1 MGDGS
6 IVAMRPADL
15 TGKQL
20 DLIRRTV
27 AADCNATEFDLFCE
41 VARRVGLDPF
51 RKQIYAI
58 VYSKDSAEK
67 RKMSIIT
74 GIDGFRSVAD
84 RSGKY
89 RPDENEPQIFY
100 NEELK
105 DPATNPLGIE
115 RAVVTVHKF
124 GPDGQWHPLKGVA
137 YWNEFAP
144 LKEIWAFDKEAG
156 KKRPTGVFELPEGN
170 WRKMARLMICKVAE
184 AQAIRKGWPE
194 DLSGIYA
201 PEEMERSSVDATASE
216 LAEQA
221 ATEDRLKLIGGKD
234 SIMCMWAPGQ
244 PLQAVPIGEFADRCI
259 EFIHAAPDATTI
271 KAWSE
276 TNKASLQ
283 EFWARS
289 KSDALGVKA
298 FIEKRVKELTGG

>member
-1 MGDGS
+1 MGDAN
-6 IVAMRPADL
+6 IVAMRPAEL

-58 VYSKDSAEK
+58 VYSKDNEEK

-100 NEELK
+100 NEDLK

-124 GPDGQWHPLKGVA
+124 GPDGQWYPLKGVA
-137 YWNEFAP
+137 YWSEFAP
-144 LKEIWAFDKEAG
+144 LKEVWAYDEKV
-156 KKRPTGVFELPEGN
+156 KKRQPTGVFELPEGN

-201 PEEMERSSVDATASE
+201 PEEMERASVDATASE
-216 LAEQA
+216 LAEA
-221 ATEDRLKLIGGKD
+221 AAAEDRLKLIGGKD
-234 SIMCMWAPGQ
+234 SIMCMWAPGK
-244 PLQAVPIGEFADRCI
+244 PLEAVPIGEFADRCI
-259 EFIHAAPDATTI
+259 EFIHAAPDAQTI

-276 TNKASLQ
+276 TNRASLRD
-283 EFWARS
+283 FWARS
-289 KSDALGVKA
+289 KSDALGVNA

>member
-1 MGDGS
+1 MGEQ
-6 IVAMRPADL
+6 IVASRASEL

-27 AADCNATEFDLFCE
+27 AADCNVTEFDLFCE
-41 VARRVGLDPF
+41 VAKRVGLDPF

-58 VYSKDSAEK
+58 VYSKDNAEK

-100 NEELK
+100 NNDLK
-105 DPATNPLGIE
+105 DPKTNPLGIE

-124 GPDGQWHPLKGVA
+124 GPDGQWYPLKGVA

-144 LKEIWAFDKEAG
+144 LKEVWAYDKESG
-156 KKRPTGVFELPEGN
+156 KRQPTGVFELPEGN
-170 WRKMARLMICKVAE
+170 WLKMPRVMICKCAE

-201 PEEMERSSVDATASE
+201 PEEMERASVDATASE
-216 LAEQA
+216 LAEA
-221 ATEDRLKLIGGKD
+221 AAVEDRLKLVGG
-234 SIMCMWAPGQ
+234 SNNLMCIWAPGQ
-244 PLQAVPIGEFADRCI
+244 PLEAVPVGEFADRCI
-259 EFIHAAPDATTI
+259 EFIHTAPDAQTI
-271 KAWSE
+271 KAWAE
-276 TNKASLQ
+276 TNKAALN
-283 EFWARS
+283 EFWARA
-289 KSDALGVKA
+289 KTDALGVKKYMEQRLEA
-298 FIEKRVKELTGG
+298 LANG

>member
-1 MGDGS
+1 MS
-6 IVAMRPADL
+6 NAVVEIRNEYS
-15 TGKQL
+15 GKQI

-27 AADCNATEFDLFCE
+27 AADCNQTEFDLFFE

-58 VYSKDSAEK
+58 VYSKDSADK

-100 NEELK
+100 SEDLK
-105 DPATNPLGIE
+105 DPVTNPLGIE

-124 GPDGQWHPLKGVA
+124 GPDGQWYPLKGVA
-137 YWNEFAP
+137 YWSEFAP
-144 LKEIWAFDKEAG
+144 VKEVWAYDEKL
-156 KKRPTGVFELPEGN
+156 KKRQPTGALELPEGN
-170 WRKMARLMICKVAE
+170 WRKMPRVMIVKCAE

-201 PEEMERSSVDATASE
+201 PEEMERASVDATASE
-216 LAEQA
+216 LAEAA

-234 SIMCMWAPGQ
+234 AIMCMWAPGK
-244 PLQAVPIGEFADRCI
+244 PLEAVPIGEFADRCI
-259 EFIHAAPDATTI
+259 EFIHSAPDAQTI

-276 TNKASLQ
+276 TNRASLRD
-283 EFWARS
+283 FWARS
-289 KSDALGVKA
+289 KSDALGVNA
-298 FIEKRVKELTGG
+298 FMEKRVQELAGG